1 MPLVEK
7 RYAEALINISAEK
20 NLIAQHQQELGFV
33 TDIYG
38 SREDFRNFLLNPR
51 TDMESRK
58 ELVRSVFRDR
68 VRNEVLSFLLLLL
81 DKGRIK
87 YLQGIYEEYV
97 RLAEEKQ
104 NILDMTI
111 TAAAPLEDRQVDG
124 IAEKFRR
131 LYKAS
136 SVKASVV
143 IDRSLVGGVRVR
155 IGDKLMDGSIKG
167 RLKELQDIL
176 LR

>member
-7 RYAEALINISAEK
+7 RYAEALIKISAEK
-20 NLIAQHQQELGFV
+20 DKIAQHQQELGMV
-33 TDIYG
+33 ADIYG
-38 SREDFRNFLLNPR
+38 SQPDFRDFLLNPK
-51 TDMESRK
+51 TDIEARRG
-58 ELVRSVFRDR
+58 LVRGAFKGRIED
-68 VRNEVLSFLLLLL
+68 EVLNFILLLL

-87 YLQGIYEEYV
+87 FLQGVYEEYV

-104 NILDMTI
+104 NILSIDI
-111 TAAAPLEDRQVDG
+111 LSAAPLEGRQVDG

-131 LYKAS
+131 LYNAS

-143 IDRSLVGGVRVR
+143 IDGSLVGGVRVR

-167 RLKELQDIL
+167 RLKELQEIL
-176 LR
+176 LK